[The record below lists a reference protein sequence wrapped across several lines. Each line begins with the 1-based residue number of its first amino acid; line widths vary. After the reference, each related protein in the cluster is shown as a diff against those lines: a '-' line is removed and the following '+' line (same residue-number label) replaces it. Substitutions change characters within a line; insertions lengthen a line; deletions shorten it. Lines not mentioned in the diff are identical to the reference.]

1 MSSNLYLFDPK
12 QSRSEIPEKPLAD
25 IMRDAD
31 IARAEVSAQ
40 IFRGLV
46 SRISALFQRRKQA
59 NNTSATAKPTVS
71 SAAAQANED
80 RLAA

>member
-12 QSRSEIPEKPLAD
+12 QSRNEIPEKPLAD

-31 IARAEVSAQ
+31 IAWAEVSAR

-46 SRISALFQRRKQA
+46 SRISALFHGRKQA
-59 NNTSATAKPTVS
+59 NIAGAAAKPVVSSATAR
-71 SAAAQANED
+71 ADED

>member
-12 QSRSEIPEKPLAD
+12 QSRNEIPEKPLAD

-31 IARAEVSAQ
+31 IARAEVSAR

-46 SRISALFQRRKQA
+46 SSVSALFQGRKQA
-59 NNTSATAKPTVS
+59 DNTSAAAKPVVS
-71 SAAAQANED
+71 PAAAQADED

>member
-12 QSRSEIPEKPLAD
+12 QSRNEIPEKPLAD

-31 IARAEVSAQ
+31 IARAEVSAR

-46 SRISALFQRRKQA
+46 SRISALSRAGNRQITPA
-59 NNTSATAKPTVS
+59 
-71 SAAAQANED
+71 
-80 RLAA
+80 RLPNRL